1 MGPIQSFGD
10 FIGMVLRRFWVMAAV
25 FFLGVVATMIVVVE
39 MTRVYE
45 TTAVIEFD
53 TPNTPGGDA
62 GITVQPNSGARQV
75 QLIEQRLMARESLT
89 EIIERYGLFTDM
101 GELTMVERVAALRE
115 ATTFQQVAA
124 VQSGGFGSDGRLSA
138 MLITVRLNDP
148 LIVADLANEFARRVV
163 DDTFRSVAERTSET
177 LLFFQEQ
184 EVRIAKESR
193 EIEAQI
199 SSFKQR
205 NQEALPEGQEFRRDE
220 SQRLQESLLTIER
233 EVQELQRERRVFDTF
248 GTRSVLST
256 AGLGASADSP
266 VTTLEAE
273 LRTLEIELAQAR
285 RLLAPTNPDIA
296 RLEAQIEVLNGRADA
311 LRAEARERFL
321 ADIDSQIELLNGQ
334 KEIISER
341 LANLQIAMAEAPS
354 VEIELGSLTLE
365 LTRVQERYA
374 VATSQLA
381 EAENAQ
387 MLIEAR
393 QSDSMRLLEPA
404 IVPEFPVGPSRTRTM
419 LLGVGVS
426 GLLAL
431 VIGFLLE
438 LMNPVLRTTHA
449 VANRTGLM
457 PVVSIPEIRST
468 GGSALGFGRQ
478 LVSAALF
485 VLFCIGVLY
494 LGTQISPN
502 FEAIVT
508 DVTNDGLELL
518 GTASN

>member
-10 FIGMVLRRFWVMAAV
+10 FFGMILRRFWWMAAV
-25 FFLGVVATMIVVVE
+25 FFFGVIATIVVVVE
-39 MTRVYE
+39 MTRQYE

-53 TPNTPGGDA
+53 TPNAPGGDA
-62 GITVQPNSGARQV
+62 SVTVQPNSGARQV

-89 EIIERYGLFTDM
+89 EIIERYGLFADM
-101 GELTMVERVAALRE
+101 GELTMIERVAALRE

-177 LLFFQEQ
+177 LLFFQDQ
-184 EVRIAKESR
+184 EARIALESR
-193 EIEAQI
+193 EIEAKI

-205 NQEALPEGQEFRRDE
+205 NQESLPEGQEFRRDE

-233 EVQELQRERRVFDTF
+233 EVQELRRERRVFDTF

-256 AGLGASADSP
+256 SGLGTSGDSP
-266 VTTLEAE
+266 VTTIEAE
-273 LRTLEIELAQAR
+273 LRALEIELAQAR
-285 RLLAPTNPDIA
+285 RLLAPTNQEIA
-296 RLEAQIEVLNGRADA
+296 RLEAQIEVLNGRAEA
-311 LRAEARERFL
+311 LRADARERFL

-354 VEIELGSLTLE
+354 VEIELGSLVLE

-374 VATSQLA
+374 VATNQLA

-387 MLIEAR
+387 MLLQAQ

-419 LLGVGVS
+419 LLGIAVS
-426 GLLAL
+426 GLFAL

-438 LMNPVLRTTHA
+438 IMNPVLRTTQA
-449 VANRTGLM
+449 VANRTGLV

-468 GGSALGFGRQ
+468 GRNFLGLGRQ
-478 LVSAALF
+478 LVGATLF
-485 VLFCIGVLY
+485 VLFCAGVLY
-494 LGTQISPN
+494 AGTQISST
-502 FEAIVT
+502 FEEIVT
-508 DVTNDGLELL
+508 NFANGGLALL
-518 GTASN
+518 GSTSN